1 MGIVNWKKKL
11 KDCRFQWVEEILKI
25 WYGKEICHRGWSY
38 KRVKFKIEIVKEMQF
53 RAVCVLRG
61 VEIKIIRSGGQETAW
76 ILKSPRIIRA
86 VELEKMLVTILLMLW
101 KSCYI
106 LIER

>member
-1 MGIVNWKKKL
+1 MEKKL

-86 VELEKMLVTILLMLW
+86 VELEKKSSRVGENVSDYLTYVMEIML
-101 KSCYI
+101 YFN
-106 LIER
+106 

>member
-1 MGIVNWKKKL
+1 M
-11 KDCRFQWVEEILKI
+11 D
-25 WYGKEICHRGWSY
+25 
-38 KRVKFKIEIVKEMQF
+38 
-53 RAVCVLRG
+53 
-61 VEIKIIRSGGQETAW
+61 IKITKNY
-76 ILKSPRIIRA
+76 KSSRVGEKRA